1 VGKVI
6 VKSAIQILS
15 VLLAIAIAGVLVLH
29 FGFPEVLASYN
40 EKIGNYK
47 LATEYCASYYA
58 KVGGIENL
66 SRCVDNAILSDKKEY
81 IVLYGEELIADDG
94 FETLCAQKDA
104 QFAYINLDYKQYVGG
119 KVAVAKYKS
128 LKFVDAMH
136 LALQIN
142 GTTTFKQNNALIQV
156 STLIVDRGDVWW
168 ALKMLELLDTI
179 SPSDSSDVARL
190 NEIKQILIDLG
201 D

>member
-1 VGKVI
+1 MGKVI

-29 FGFPEVLASYN
+29 LGFPEVLASYN

-47 LATEYCASYYA
+47 LATEYSANYYA
-58 KVGGIENL
+58 RVGGIENL
-66 SRCVDNAILSDKKEY
+66 SRCVDNAILSGINDY

-94 FETLCAQKDA
+94 FETLCEQKDA
-104 QFAYINLDYKQYVGG
+104 QFAYINLDYKQHVGG
-119 KVAVAKYKS
+119 KVAVAKYK
-128 LKFVDAMH
+128 LLEFTEAMD

-142 GTTTFKQNNALIQV
+142 GTTTFKQNNALIPLA
-156 STLIVDRGDVWW
+156 SLIAEKNYVASVP
-168 ALKMLELLDTI
+168 KMLAILDTI
-179 SPSDSSDVARL
+179 VPTDSADITRL

>member
-1 VGKVI
+1 MGKVI

-29 FGFPEVLASYN
+29 LGFPEVLASYN

-47 LATEYCASYYA
+47 LATEYSANYYA
-58 KVGGIENL
+58 RVGGIENL
-66 SRCVDNAILSDKKEY
+66 SRCVDNAILSGINDY

-94 FETLCAQKDA
+94 FETLCEQKDA
-104 QFAYINLDYKQYVGG
+104 QFAYINLDYKQHVGG
-119 KVAVAKYKS
+119 KVALAKYK
-128 LKFVDAMH
+128 LQQFTEAMD
-136 LALQIN
+136 LALQIH
-142 GTTTFKQNNALIQV
+142 GTTTFKQNNALIPLA
-156 STLIVDRGDVWW
+156 SLIAEKNYVASVP
-168 ALKMLELLDTI
+168 KMLVILDTI
-179 SPSDSSDVARL
+179 VPTDSADIARL